1 MAESECCDDY
11 DDLSECDEIG
21 DLQEGVDIINS
32 LPLSEDDDEPYCIC
46 LEPNNQHM
54 IACDGEK
61 CEIQWYHF
69 TCVGVD
75 PMAIPKGKWYCK
87 ECMTARK
94 KTGIVCCYKVVL
106 LHHETKMCACVK
118 CKKNSMH
125 GRLRVICERN
135 LSWLCYNLNF

>member
-69 TCVGVD
+69 TNYGDFVY
-75 PMAIPKGKWYCK
+75 IPLRLLETSSTIDFYIGYFVYRGESSSTRPW
-87 ECMTARK
+87 RVRLLVISS
-94 KTGIVCCYKVVL
+94 TGQIVYTTGDIVY
-106 LHHETKMCACVK
+106 T
-118 CKKNSMH
+118 
-125 GRLRVICERN
+125 I
-135 LSWLCYNLNF
+135 